1 MSLNRKFAAE
11 SKPAR
16 RAANLSLDA
25 RMLTEAKELGI
36 NISRACEGGL
46 EAQIAQ
52 VRRETWLAE
61 NRQALESSNAYAV
74 ANGLPLAAL
83 RQF

>member
-1 MSLNRKFAAE
+1 MPLTRKSAARA
-11 SKPAR
+11 KPVR
-16 RAANLSLDA
+16 RAANISLNA
-25 RMLTEAKELGI
+25 RILAEAKVLGI

-46 EAQIAQ
+46 EAEVAR
-52 VRRETWLAE
+52 VRREKWLADNGE
-61 NRQALESSNAYAV
+61 ALESSNAYAE

>member
-1 MSLNRKFAAE
+1 MPLKRKSAAE
-11 SKPAR
+11 AKPAR
-16 RAANLSLDA
+16 RPANISLNV
-25 RMLTEAKELGI
+25 RMLVEAKELGI

-46 EAQIAQ
+46 EAQIAR
-52 VRRETWLAE
+52 VRREQWLAE
-61 NRQALESSNAYAV
+61 NGQALESSNAYAE